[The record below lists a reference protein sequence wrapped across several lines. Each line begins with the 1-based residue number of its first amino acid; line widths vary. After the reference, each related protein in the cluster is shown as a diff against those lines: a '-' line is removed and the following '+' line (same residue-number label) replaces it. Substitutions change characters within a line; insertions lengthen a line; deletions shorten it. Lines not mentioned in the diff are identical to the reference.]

1 MFLYG
6 FSQAYVIHLFE
17 LASSPN
23 VNLNKSTISLV
34 NVDANRLETVA
45 RNWAFLL
52 SSFLLVISIS
62 YLGVPLV
69 EKPLSKPYR
78 ENVCEKISKKVS
90 NWKYT

>member
-1 MFLYG
+1 MWMQIDWRQWQEIG
-6 FSQAYVIHLFE
+6 
-17 LASSPN
+17 
-23 VNLNKSTISLV
+23 
-34 NVDANRLETVA
+34 
-45 RNWAFLL
+45 AFLL